1 MATIRYFPAEGPP
14 ILIPLHKPITTM
26 GRALGNDIHLPDA
39 SVAHHHAQI
48 VFNGRDF
55 QLEELDR
62 EGEILI
68 NGKKKRRARLANGD
82 RFTLG
87 KAQLAFSLFTEV
99 SSAPTTAAERK
110 SEKGDIEGIR
120 RLQAFSER
128 LMTSRSVDELL
139 EALLDAIV
147 ELTGAGRGIVLL
159 IDPGD
164 AKDSVPR
171 VRA

>member
-1 MATIRYFPAEGPP
+1 MATVRYFPNDGPP
-14 ILIPLHKPITTM
+14 ILTALHKPVTTL

-87 KAQLAFSLFTEV
+87 KAQLGFSFFTEV
-99 SSAPTTAAERK
+99 SASPAEATPSDGNK
-110 SEKGDIEGIR
+110 KGDIEGIR

-128 LMTSRSVDELL
+128 LMTS
-139 EALLDAIV
+139 
-147 ELTGAGRGIVLL
+147 
-159 IDPGD
+159 
-164 AKDSVPR
+164 
-171 VRA
+171 

>member
-1 MATIRYFPAEGPP
+1 MATVRYFPNDGPP
-14 ILIPLHKPITTM
+14 ILTALHKPVTTL

-39 SVAHHHAQI
+39 SVEHHHAQI

-87 KAQLAFSLFTEV
+87 RAQLGFSLFTEV
-99 SSAPTTAAERK
+99 SSAEPMAATTKA
-110 SEKGDIEGIR
+110 EKGDIE
-120 RLQAFSER
+120 
-128 LMTSRSVDELL
+128 
-139 EALLDAIV
+139 
-147 ELTGAGRGIVLL
+147 
-159 IDPGD
+159 
-164 AKDSVPR
+164 
-171 VRA
+171 